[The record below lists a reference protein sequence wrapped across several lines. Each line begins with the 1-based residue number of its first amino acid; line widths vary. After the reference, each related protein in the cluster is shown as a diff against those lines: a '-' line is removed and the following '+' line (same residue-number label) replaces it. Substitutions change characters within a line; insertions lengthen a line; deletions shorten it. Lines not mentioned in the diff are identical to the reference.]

1 MSTKPRTG
9 IEIDAN
15 EKPAVAGLKRLVKG
29 FGEAATQINQ
39 SLEVLG
45 KAWGVVS
52 GVVGGVGGAIKE
64 ATQLAA
70 EQERVELRA
79 IAAIRTK
86 NEFSRAEF
94 EILQASNAER
104 QRLLGLGDETQLQLQ
119 GTLAIMG
126 VGKDQLSAATDAAA
140 GLAGAFGIDLAEAG
154 KKVGKVLAGNYG
166 ELAEFGI
173 QVKSLDE
180 AQKALNETWQI
191 TQAQAGTLT
200 TRLTALDAAWG
211 DLKEVLGGAVNSSKA
226 ASEITLALTDALVD
240 LTNFLGSP
248 EGRGAINSFFQAFAS
263 GLSITAS
270 VGENLVNV
278 WDFWRKRF
286 TTAFGGVVVE
296 QLDERGQTN
305 IERLKASLLDLE
317 KVFDRI
323 SAGGL
328 GAGGTTPKALG
339 KLTGTTGQT
348 GNLVPEGPAL
358 VPSLMSSYDPN
369 LLERNTLLMAGA
381 PLPERLMTSEEKTR
395 RQNAIDEAIEGV
407 AKVGQDYRARLEA
420 ENANISLQLA
430 QEQQAADAIKPWV
443 DIGTGAL
450 TTVANNFA
458 TMFTSIID
466 GSMSAGEALKSFAG
480 TTIMSIGQMAF
491 QLGTAAVLAGT
502 LGAISPFFAPLTGLS
517 VGAGVALMAGGLAM
531 MGVGAAMGGRG
542 TSAGSGASVGAGG
555 GGAGSTSPTAFDP
568 FRGLNGPGN
577 SQGSQGSMVVNLTFN
592 APVAGDSR
600 RFARDVEDIFRNAGR
615 PLRFA

>member
-1 MSTKPRTG
+1 MSTKAKTG
-9 IEIDAN
+9 IDVSVNDKEAKKGLDRIKAGFAGT
-15 EKPAVAGLKRLVKG
+15 AVS
-29 FGEAATQINQ
+29 INQ
-39 SLEVLG
+39 SLEIVG
-45 KAWGVVS
+45 KAWGAVS
-52 GVVGGVGGAIKE
+52 GAIGSGIGAIKE
-64 ATQLAA
+64 ATALAA
-70 EQERVELRA
+70 EQERVEIRA
-79 IAAIRTK
+79 MAAIRAK
-86 NEFSRAEF
+86 NKFSQEEFNL
-94 EILQASNAER
+94 LQVSNAER
-104 QRLLGLGDETQLQLQ
+104 QRQLGIGDEVQLQLQ

-154 KKVGKVLAGNYG
+154 KKVGKVLQGNYG

-173 QVKSLDE
+173 QVKNLDE

-191 TQAQAGTLT
+191 TQEQSGTLT
-200 TRLTALDAAWG
+200 TRITALDAAWG
-211 DLKEVLGGAVNSSKA
+211 DLKEVLGGAVNNSQA
-226 ASEITLALTDALVD
+226 ANEITLALTDALVD
-240 LTNFLGSP
+240 LTTFLGSP
-248 EGRGAINSFFQAFAS
+248 EGRTAINGFFQAFAS

-305 IERLKASLLDLE
+305 VERLKASLLDLE

-323 SAGGL
+323 SAGGK
-328 GAGGTTPKALG
+328 TTAREDAEVPKVPKSKPLG
-339 KLTGTTGQT
+339 KLKLTQPP
-348 GNLVPEGPAL
+348 PEHKVTAE
-358 VPSLMSSYDPN
+358 
-369 LLERNTLLMAGA
+369 ERAA
-381 PLPERLMTSEEKTR
+381 RKK
-395 RQNAIDEAIEGV
+395 AIEDAAQDV
-407 AKVGQDYRARLEA
+407 AKISQSYRQQLEGI
-420 ENANISLQLA
+420 NANLELQDTIQQTIA
-430 QEQQAADAIKPWV
+430 QQQADAIKPWV

-502 LGAISPFFAPLTGLS
+502 LGSISPLFAPLTGLS
-517 VGAGVALMAGGLAM
+517 VGAGLALMGGGLAM

-555 GGAGSTSPTAFDP
+555 GGAGSTSPTVFDP
-568 FRGLNGPGN
+568 FRGLNNSGN
-577 SQGSQGSMVVNLTFN
+577 SQGSQGSMIINLTFN

-600 RFARDVEDIFRNAGR
+600 RFVRDVEDIFRDAGR
-615 PLRFA
+615 PLRVG